1 MQRVPEV
8 SVLVD
13 GKPVPATVYLGQPTL
28 YESDAYTLVVVSGVG
43 QYMVDFD
50 DESYRQVSGLEYLQL
65 GFGVWTLRSMRAGNF
80 SKLLPFLHLN
90 EFRIPASGARV
101 VTFVFS

>member
-28 YESDAYTLVVVSGVG
+28 YESDAYTLVVMPGVG
-43 QYMVDFD
+43 RYMVDFD
-50 DESYRQVSGLEYLQL
+50 DESYREVSSFEYLQL
-65 GFGVWTLRSMRAGNF
+65 GLGVWTLRSMQAGHF
-80 SKLLPFLHLN
+80 SKLLPFLHLD
-90 EFRIPASGARV
+90 EFRIPASGGRV